1 MPLATPLPARSCS
14 FPHVLTKACD
24 LLFPCSQGSTSWAS
38 GWPIPTWSRCSPRAR
53 SAASL
58 SRPTTNQFGP
68 NITKDEA
75 TANSA
80 AWYEIDP
87 TEADLGAALDA
98 LPTAQWDDETTLE
111 PASTPGSSTP
121 GSSSSHAATPPGR
134 GRGAGRGR
142 GRGQ

>member
-1 MPLATPLPARSCS
+1 MRPPVPLQPGQYKLGEWLADPDVVAMLTSGTVRS
-14 FPHVLTKACD
+14 LTFKA
-24 LLFPCSQGSTSWAS
+24 
-38 GWPIPTWSRCSPRAR
+38 
-53 SAASL
+53 
-58 SRPTTNQFGP
+58 NQFGP

-121 GSSSSHAATPPGR
+121 GSSSSHAATADAARPWPWRWPWPWPWPVGPG
-134 GRGAGRGR
+134 AS
-142 GRGQ
+142 